1 MKVADSDADG
11 FAGTSVRQCPLAGA
25 EELLDG
31 VLGDR
36 SGEAKAPFE
45 ELAEVRGGDYLGHH
59 R

>member
-11 FAGTSVRQCPLAGA
+11 FGRPSVRQRPHTDA
-25 EELLDG
+25 EEQLDG

-36 SGEAKAPFE
+36 GGEAKAPFE
-45 ELAEVRGGDYLGHH
+45 ELAEVRGGDDLRHH